1 MQELWS
7 GASYEPRLLSL
18 PFALAPTAMV
28 SVIAYTA
35 VMRGAPVLRGW
46 LLAHMLALLPY
57 ATVVMLAPS
66 INSAAVAEELF
77 RAAASLIPLAA
88 AGGTGFQLALVRPS
102 RRYRNLAWFLVANA
116 AVWVFVGN
124 TGHLLVGSV
133 AWLGSFW
140 FPVAGPLAWVGLVHT
155 MVIAGIGFA
164 ALGHTALTSRPSM
177 ERRQLRAA
185 LLASL
190 VTYAGL
196 LDVALSYGIGAFPI
210 GWLLSGAGCLLV
222 VRALVVEDLLRVR
235 AVDTTAPRLVV
246 HFAAAALLAWLA
258 LTELGPRAPAWSVAV
273 GIGLA
278 FAGVR
283 AAIAMFDLVTRGGR
297 GGEGP
302 LDRLLAQLVT
312 RARALTQPP
321 EIATLASDI
330 VHLGIGATPTVL
342 LAAEADWGWTDA
354 AGARL
359 ADEAAP
365 DPLFTGWLAEHGA
378 PVFDDDL
385 GPVPPDLREH
395 AAKIFERHA
404 ARTIFPVQSA
414 DELLALILLPA
425 QARRVRGRGLAFV
438 GRAADRL
445 AEALLHAR
453 LARRAAER
461 ASLAREVEL
470 AATVQAELLPGR
482 GPHVHGDVTVVGSW
496 LPATRCAGDLW
507 SVYPLPGGRVLVAIG
522 DVTGHGVASAMV
534 TAAALGACDVYVR
547 RSGSRLD
554 LAELMAALD
563 LAVRRASGGELAMTC
578 FAALIDP
585 GAKDLAYVSCGHTA
599 PYLCR
604 AASSARAGARPR
616 AGSSAGASAEAL
628 PASAGDSAS
637 LPAAG
642 ASGSLPAAEASGSLP
657 AAGASGS
664 LPAAGDPGRARTT
677 GSYRSARS
685 TGIFENVMLSGVE
698 LHALVGRGNPLGA
711 GVPSVPRVHHRSLEP
726 GDLVVWYTDG
736 VIEAK
741 DPAGRPYGDRRL
753 QHLLKRLAPERLVP
767 AGVHELVL
775 GDVSAHRAGTP
786 LADDET
792 VVVAQVAPAPA
803 PAATAAEAP
812 AP

>member
-66 INSAAVAEELF
+66 ITSAAVAEELF

-88 AGGTGFQLALVRPS
+88 ACGTGFQLALVRAS
-102 RRYRNLAWFLVANA
+102 RRYRSLVWFLVANA
-116 AVWVFVGN
+116 LVWVWIGN
-124 TGHLLVGSV
+124 TGRLLVGEV

-140 FPVAGPLAWVGLVHT
+140 FPVAGSLSWVGLVHT
-155 MVIAGIGFA
+155 MVIAGIGFVV
-164 ALGHTALTSRPSM
+164 LGVAALTSRPSM

-185 LLASL
+185 FLASL

-196 LDVALSYGIGAFPI
+196 IDVALSYGIGAFPI

-235 AVDTTAPRLVV
+235 AIDTTAPRLVV
-246 HFAAAALLAWLA
+246 HFAAAALLAWLS
-258 LTELGPRAPAWSVAV
+258 LTQLGPRAPAWAVAV
-273 GIGLA
+273 GLGFAL
-278 FAGVR
+278 AGVR
-283 AAIAMFDLVTRGGR
+283 AAIAMFGLVTRGGR
-297 GGEGP
+297 GREGP

-321 EIATLASDI
+321 EIATLAGDI
-330 VHLGIGATPTVL
+330 VHLGVGTTPTVL

-359 ADEAAP
+359 ADAAAP

-378 PVFDDDL
+378 PVFADDL
-385 GPVPPDLREH
+385 EPVPPDLREL
-395 AAKIFERHA
+395 AAGIFERHA
-404 ARTIFPVQSA
+404 ARAIFPVRSA

-438 GRAADRL
+438 ERAADRL
-445 AEALLHAR
+445 AEALVHAR

-461 ASLAREVEL
+461 AALAREVEL

-507 SVYPLPGGRVLVAIG
+507 GVYPLEGGRVLVAIG

-563 LAVRRASGGELAMTC
+563 LAVRRIGGGELAMTC
-578 FAALIDP
+578 FAALLDP

-604 AASSARAGARPR
+604 PAKRAEAGAEASADTAP
-616 AGSSAGASAEAL
+616 GSTGASG
-628 PASAGDSAS
+628 SV
-637 LPAAG
+637 PAAG
-642 ASGSLPAAEASGSLP
+642 ASGSVP

-664 LPAAGDPGRARTT
+664 VPAASDSG
-677 GSYRSARS
+677 SARS
-685 TGIFENVMLSGVE
+685 TGSFRSARGTGMFESARPSAIE

-711 GVPSVPRVHHRSLEP
+711 GVPAAARVHHRSLEP

-753 QHLLKRLAPERLVP
+753 QHLLKRLDRQRLVP

-775 GDVSAHRAGTP
+775 GAVSAHRAGAP

-792 VVVAQVAPAPA
+792 VVVAQVAT
-803 PAATAAEAP
+803 ATAEAP